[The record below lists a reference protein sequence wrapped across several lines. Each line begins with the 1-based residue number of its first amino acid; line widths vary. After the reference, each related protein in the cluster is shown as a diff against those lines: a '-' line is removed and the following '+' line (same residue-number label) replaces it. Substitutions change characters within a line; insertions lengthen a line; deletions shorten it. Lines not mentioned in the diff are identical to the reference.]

1 MHVPPWASLDLP
13 CRIPPPLS
21 HSLCITQAASPLLMM
36 PPPISPILYTLSC
49 IHTDIF
55 FLAWCPPLIYPLP
68 QYQPAIVSP
77 IMYPFSTLKKKF
89 IEFLYFFLPNLSETG
104 KPLCWQGVFWCP
116 PEKGFFV
123 FWGGKSVPLTA
134 GVIFSLL
141 LGVIFP
147 YFPYFPIKF
156 TGKILEDSR
165 LATGALGRVA
175 IKFGPFC

>member
-1 MHVPPWASLDLP
+1 
-13 CRIPPPLS
+13 LS
-21 HSLCITQAASPLLMM
+21 FEEL
-36 PPPISPILYTLSC
+36 
-49 IHTDIF
+49 
-55 FLAWCPPLIYPLP
+55 
-68 QYQPAIVSP
+68 
-77 IMYPFSTLKKKF
+77 
-89 IEFLYFFLPNLSETG
+89 
-104 KPLCWQGVFWCP
+104 
-116 PEKGFFV
+116 
-123 FWGGKSVPLTA
+123 GKSVPLTP